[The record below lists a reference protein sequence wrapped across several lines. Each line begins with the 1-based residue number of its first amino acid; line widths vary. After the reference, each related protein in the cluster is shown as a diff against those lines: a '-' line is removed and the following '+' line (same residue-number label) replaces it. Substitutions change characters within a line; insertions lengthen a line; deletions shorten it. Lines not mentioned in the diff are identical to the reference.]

1 MKVQPFCSDL
11 VSEKIDTR
19 HVAARPSEA
28 HDQAKPDR
36 SSPTKNSRGRRGC
49 GFGRHRHIGIS
60 KRGYHCDLTANQIG
74 RQRGRLSPALKV
86 TGTSSQTA
94 EKRGQVTFRDETG

>member
-19 HVAARPSEA
+19 HVGARPSEV

-36 SSPTKNSRGRRGC
+36 VVA
-49 GFGRHRHIGIS
+49 
-60 KRGYHCDLTANQIG
+60 DQ
-74 RQRGRLSPALKV
+74 
-86 TGTSSQTA
+86 
-94 EKRGQVTFRDETG
+94 E

>member
-36 SSPTKNSRGRRGC
+36 VVA
-49 GFGRHRHIGIS
+49 
-60 KRGYHCDLTANQIG
+60 DQ
-74 RQRGRLSPALKV
+74 
-86 TGTSSQTA
+86 
-94 EKRGQVTFRDETG
+94 E